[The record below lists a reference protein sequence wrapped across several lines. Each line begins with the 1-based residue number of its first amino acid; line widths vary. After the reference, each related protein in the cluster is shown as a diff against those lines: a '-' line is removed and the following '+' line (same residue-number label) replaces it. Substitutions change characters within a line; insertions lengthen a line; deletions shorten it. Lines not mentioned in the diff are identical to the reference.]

1 MIFDEKRR
9 MTYPLRLAISLKDM
23 ASHLAHEDGVSLNHF
38 INLAVAEK
46 ISRLEAEVLNDQK
59 TMLREQRLAV
69 ASRVI
74 SNSFYGH

>member
-1 MIFDEKRR
+1 MNFDEKRR
-9 MTYPLRLAISLKDM
+9 MTYPLRLAISLKDT
-23 ASHLAHEDGVSLNHF
+23 ASHLAQEDGVSLNHF

-59 TMLREQRLAV
+59 TLLKEHRLAV

-74 SNSFYGH
+74 SNTLYGQ